1 MNSSTWSVYKMLKS
15 WVLTD
20 LSTYSCAHTRTSFLS
35 LSPTHT
41 HTRFILSTCAGL
53 SQILLQPTALMGSA
67 DLCSHFSPGPG
78 RRGMPFSTLK
88 DTQTPTHTLILHHL
102 DPDPCSIFSRG
113 AEKRALLSCRA
124 TSSWRKVRGHRW
136 ASTREI
142 SPASSLLKMLGLKIN
157 KSNELE
163 RRGEKNK
170 RKEENAREEKSD
182 RKGEKIGR
190 RG

>member
-15 WVLTD
+15 FVLTD
-20 LSTYSCAHTRTSFLS
+20 LSHLFMRSHKDFFSLS
-35 LSPTHT
+35 LSPTHI

-53 SQILLQPTALMGSA
+53 CQILLQPTALMGSA

-136 ASTREI
+136 ARRILLTNWNCTRLYPWNI
-142 SPASSLLKMLGLKIN
+142 TSL
-157 KSNELE
+157 
-163 RRGEKNK
+163 
-170 RKEENAREEKSD
+170 D
-182 RKGEKIGR
+182 FC
-190 RG
+190 